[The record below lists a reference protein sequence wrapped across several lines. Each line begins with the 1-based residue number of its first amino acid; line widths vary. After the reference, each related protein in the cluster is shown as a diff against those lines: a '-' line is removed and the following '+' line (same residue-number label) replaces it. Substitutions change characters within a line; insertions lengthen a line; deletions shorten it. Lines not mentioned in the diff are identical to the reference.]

1 MHCGRERGDILFS
14 EDGYV
19 SGLHC
24 QVARG
29 ADGAV
34 YLTDLGSSNGS
45 FIRLRSGARASRGG
59 DILLM
64 GQQLFRVDL

>member
-24 QVARG
+24 RIAKG
-29 ADGAV
+29 EDGRM
-34 YLTDLGSSNGS
+34 YLTDVGSSNGT
-45 FIRLRSGARASRGG
+45 FVRLRGERDLAPG
-59 DILLM
+59 DVLLM
-64 GQQLFRVDL
+64 GQQLFRVDA